1 MYPVVAICNT
11 SLSSSFPSSSPTCP
25 LYEQTDALFPPLFC
39 DTDVMSMAG
48 GVGGGGWCVVGGVGG
63 AGMEGGV
70 DVDDEG
76 CVGVLGCFVGIS

>member
-1 MYPVVAICNT
+1 
-11 SLSSSFPSSSPTCP
+11 
-25 LYEQTDALFPPLFC
+25 
-39 DTDVMSMAG
+39 MSMAG